1 MEAHSIEKQM
11 DIPRGQGL
19 VIAVCRSQAHT
30 FTKPVQNCIHLIEGL
45 GVEDDAH
52 LGTTVKHRTLVR
64 RDPTAPNL
72 RQVHLIHEELH
83 EELRIAGF
91 PLAPGDIGENITTRG
106 IDLLSLPRGAR
117 LQLGAHAVVEVTGL
131 RNPCRQLDAYQNGLT
146 AALYGRDA
154 QGNLTRKAGIM
165 GIVLSGGE
173 VRPGDAITLSLPP
186 EPHHQLD
193 RV

>member
-1 MEAHSIEKQM
+1 MNIAR
-11 DIPRGQGL
+11 DPGL

-30 FTKPVQNCIHLIEGL
+30 FTKPLQDCIRLVEGL
-45 GVEDDAH
+45 GVEGDAH

-83 EELRIAGF
+83 EELRLAGF
-91 PLAPGDIGENITTRG
+91 AVASGEIGENITTRG
-106 IDLLSLPRGAR
+106 IDLLSLPRGTR

-131 RNPCRQLDAYQNGLT
+131 RNPCRQLDTFQNGLT
-146 AALYGRDA
+146 AALFGRDA

-173 VRPGDAITLSLPP
+173 VRPGDAIRTSLPP
-186 EPHHQLD
+186 EPHQPLD